1 MGARDMGGDGFG
13 MIDSAGGKLNVY
25 SSVSRSG
32 AMLYV
37 SALTDALAGAGAQV
51 RLIAPH
57 FDPAEKEPRHPGVT
71 RDFLPEGGGGSGNML
86 VRGVRTASRIL
97 LTFPKLLAARRHA
110 RDYIVTFYDWIP
122 IQVAQFLW
130 IKAIGGRITHIVHD
144 VTPHA
149 WRFPRRFQTI
159 ERWLQRLSYTL
170 PDRVLVLTHAA
181 REELAADWGRSDRV
195 WVLPHG
201 AYLSGTPAPAS
212 GERRLLL
219 FGSLRRNKRIRE
231 AIEAMGLLRGT
242 LPDLRLTIAGAPHVE
257 DVAYWED
264 CAAAARGLEDV
275 VTTEI
280 GFVPEDRLHALLAQS
295 DAVLLP
301 YEEFRSASGVAIL
314 SAFAER
320 LLITTSAGG
329 IAELVDD
336 GLEPVTIAQPVTAE
350 GVADAVRRFHAL
362 SVQDY
367 RGMATRSRTRLA
379 EMLSWDRIGRLCLDI
394 MKA

>member
-1 MGARDMGGDGFG
+1 MT
-13 MIDSAGGKLNVY
+13 DSAGVKLNVY

-32 AMLYV
+32 AMRYV
-37 SALTDALAGAGAQV
+37 SALVDGLAGAGAQV

-57 FDPAEKEPRHPGVT
+57 FDPREREPGHPSVT
-71 RDFLPEGGGGSGNML
+71 RDILPAGGGGAGAGTI
-86 VRGVRTASRIL
+86 VARGLRTASRIAV
-97 LTFPKLLAARRHA
+97 TFPKLLRARRHA

-149 WRFPRRFQTI
+149 WRFPRRFQRL
-159 ERWLQRLSYTL
+159 ERWLQGLSYRL
-170 PDRVLVLTHAA
+170 PDRVVVLTQAA
-181 REELAADWGRSDRV
+181 REELAADWGRSARV

-201 AYLSGTPAPAS
+201 AYDSGDPVPAP
-212 GERRLLL
+212 GDRRLLL

-231 AIEAMGLLRGT
+231 AIEAMRLLRGQV
-242 LPDLRLTIAGAPHVE
+242 PDMAPGLRLTIAGAPHLE
-257 DVAYWED
+257 DSAYWEE
-264 CAAAARGLEDV
+264 CAAAASGLEDV
-275 VTTEI
+275 ITMDI
-280 GFVPEDRLHALLAQS
+280 GFVPEERLHALLAQS

-329 IAELVDD
+329 ISELIEG

-350 GVADAVRRFHAL
+350 GIADAVRRFHAL
-362 SVQDY
+362 PVESC
-367 RGMATRSRTRLA
+367 RGMAFRSRARLA
-379 EMLSWDRIGRLCLDI
+379 ALLSWDRIGRACLDI
-394 MKA
+394 VTA